1 MNIAEADNM
10 GEKELKIILV
20 GETERFA
27 SFASALQGNE
37 PIKVFWKK
45 SGEEVLEQLAHDRI
59 QIVAVDEKL
68 GDMAGLELVN
78 RLAEQH
84 PFVNS
89 ALVST
94 SSAEDFHEETEGLGV
109 LMQLPDPPDD
119 EAASA
124 LLSHYK
130 AIWA

>member
-1 MNIAEADNM
+1 MTTGRDNS

-20 GETERFA
+20 GQTERFEA
-27 SFASALQGNE
+27 FASGLQGNE

-45 SGEEVLEQLAHDRI
+45 SGAETLEQVAHDQI

-68 GDMAGLELVN
+68 DDMDGLELVN
-78 RLAEQH
+78 KLAEQH

-94 SSAEDFHEETEGLGV
+94 STAADFHEETEGLGV
-109 LMQLPDPPDD
+109 LMQLPDPPDSG
-119 EAASA
+119 AAAA

-130 AIWA
+130 SIWA

>member
-1 MNIAEADNM
+1 M
-10 GEKELKIILV
+10 KIILA
-20 GETERFA
+20 GNTERFA

-45 SGEEVLEQLAHDRI
+45 SGTEVLELLSCDQI

-68 GDMAGLELVN
+68 GDMDGLELVN

-94 SSAEDFHEETEGLGV
+94 SSAADFHEETEGLGV
-109 LMQLPDPPDD
+109 LMQLPDPPDG
-119 EAASA
+119 EAAAA
-124 LLSHYK
+124 LLSHYRS
-130 AIWA
+130 IWA